1 MFASSS
7 RLASPKSLVSVWAK
21 AVAVSKR
28 NASRRLAVTGLPRL
42 PSGAVLPLNAPLLTD
57 FRVHIELLRPVKAQ
71 APRGVWSRTTHLS
84 SVAAAFFF
92 TAEIGYLWSALWE
105 RATI

>member
-7 RLASPKSLVSVWAK
+7 RLASPRSLVSFWAK

-28 NASRRLAVTGLPRL
+28 NVTRCLAVTGLPRL
-42 PSGAVLPLNAPLLTD
+42 PSGAGLPLHAPLMTD
-57 FRVHIELLRPVKAQ
+57 FRVHIELLRPVKGP
-71 APRGVWSRTTHLS
+71 APRRVWSRTTHLS
-84 SVAAAFFF
+84 SVAADLFF

-105 RATI
+105 RESL